1 MTIRTGTCG
10 SNRDSGQANLFML
23 IGLTISLI
31 AILLLFVRV
40 GNANN
45 LRSDAQ
51 TAADASALAAAG
63 VARDHA
69 ARALADDEIPYSRL
83 YDPAEGR
90 TAAEHYAA
98 QNGATV
104 EQIRASDDSQGN
116 VGNIVRVEIQTKS
129 CQRELQKDG
138 SRHWSDAACT
148 ESDDPDAETSHS
160 GNASAIAEVV
170 MPECEYAFGGSEI
183 VGLTCDGEQVQGF
196 AHAQQLIDVRLTD
209 SEGKYIYKP
218 LGNALAFAPSRG
230 ENPS

>member
-1 MTIRTGTCG
+1 
-10 SNRDSGQANLFML
+10 ML

-63 VARDHA
+63 VARDNA
-69 ARALADDEIPYSRL
+69 AEKLANDEIPYSRL

-90 TAAEHYAA
+90 TAAEHYAQ

-104 EQIRASDDSQGN
+104 ERIRASDDSQGN
-116 VGNIVRVEIQTKS
+116 LGNIVRVEIQTTE
-129 CQRELQKDG
+129 CQRELQEDG
-138 SRHWSDAACT
+138 SRHWSDTACAD
-148 ESDDPDAETSHS
+148 SDDPDADTSHS
-160 GNASAIAEVV
+160 GNAAAIAEVV
-170 MPECEYAFGGSEI
+170 VPDCEYTFGGTEI
-183 VGLTCDGEQVQGF
+183 VGLTCEGERVQSF

-209 SEGKYIYKP
+209 SEGQYIYKP
-218 LGNALAFAPSRG
+218 LGNALAFAPPRG